1 MSYIALDLLTQ
12 ECVGPFDTEDQ
23 ALAFSMEASDWL
35 NERGLVF
42 DIHHACSPTEW
53 FLNNTSKII
62 EEADDGN
69 SVEEDRSNAVLSP
82 SS

>member
-12 ECVGPFDTEDQ
+12 ECVGPFETEDQ

-42 DIHHACSPTEW
+42 DIHQACSPTEW
-53 FLNNTSKII
+53 FLNNTSKTI
-62 EEADDGN
+62 EEVDDGISN
-69 SVEEDRSNAVLSP
+69 QEDRSISVLS
-82 SS
+82 STS

>member
-42 DIHHACSPTEW
+42 DIHQACSPTEW
-53 FLNNTSKII
+53 FLNNTSKLV

>member
-35 NERGLVF
+35 NEKGLVF
-42 DIHHACSPTEW
+42 DIHQACSPTEW
-53 FLNNTSKII
+53 FLNNTSKQI
-62 EEADDGN
+62 EEADDGDSSQEN
-69 SVEEDRSNAVLSP
+69 RDSAVLS
-82 SS
+82 SSS